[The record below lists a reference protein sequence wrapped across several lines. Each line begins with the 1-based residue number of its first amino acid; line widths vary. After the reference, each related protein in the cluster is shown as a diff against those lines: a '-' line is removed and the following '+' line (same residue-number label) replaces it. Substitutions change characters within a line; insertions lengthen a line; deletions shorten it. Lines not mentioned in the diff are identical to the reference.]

1 VSRPPRSSR
10 SGEIHQF
17 ASNGRSDGSL
27 GYGIVHTALLS
38 SVTGDPVGRHTTMGD
53 GSGSELLPSTAA
65 AGGGCIDVFEESG

>member
-10 SGEIHQF
+10 SGDIHPF

-27 GYGIVHTALLS
+27 GYGIVPTIALLS
-38 SVTGDPVGRHTTMGD
+38 SVTSDPVGRHTTMA
-53 GSGSELLPSTAA
+53 SAVSQTAA